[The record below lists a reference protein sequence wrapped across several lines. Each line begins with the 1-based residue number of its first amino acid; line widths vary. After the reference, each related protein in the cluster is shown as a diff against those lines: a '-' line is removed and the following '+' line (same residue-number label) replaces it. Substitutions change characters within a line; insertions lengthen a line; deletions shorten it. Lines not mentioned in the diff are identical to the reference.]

1 CCLDKFRARALSAS
15 SAEGKHDCKGNYL
28 RVEPKETSHA
38 IPPPRLPNHPRLAAL
53 HEPAELRA
61 RRAQSRSPEARGE
74 VRETSRLD
82 ARARHRDQRAE
93 GSGVMHT
100 YRCEWRIDV
109 SKIGRASCRDRG
121 RRSELR

>member
-1 CCLDKFRARALSAS
+1 IRYFHVTGVQTCAL
-15 SAEGKHDCKGNYL
+15 
-28 RVEPKETSHA
+28 P
-38 IPPPRLPNHPRLAAL
+38 ILPNHPRLAAL

-82 ARARHRDQRAE
+82 ARARHRDQRDE

-100 YRCEWRIDV
+100 YRYEWRIDV